1 MEGMK
6 RRKINKRYFIVWL
19 STLLASICFGLISK
33 KSLITT
39 ILIVIP
45 VMLGL
50 PLIFEDKK

>member
-1 MEGMK
+1 MK